1 MLVVYRRLAAWLRAW
16 AANGGK
22 PAACTV
28 VVAWRPNVFLMRPI
42 SLAMRL
48 AAVALL
54 LLSTLPNLRKQH
66 AEAFVEA
73 ET

>member
-1 MLVVYRRLAAWLRAW
+1 
-16 AANGGK
+16 
-22 PAACTV
+22 
-28 VVAWRPNVFLMRPI
+28 
-42 SLAMRL
+42 MRL